1 MASNADWRCGLSA
14 IQYLPENTR
23 VTFELRGHFPLLR
36 EQYVSPQAGTV
47 TLKGFLNPAAHLE
60 LLDGTRYRTLAAKR
74 DEQYRDQMAYQ
85 VISLPDKTEMC
96 RLRTLIRFPASGT
109 ARWRYTATLDGVT
122 YVVRQAGSDRREIE
136 LWNGV
141 ETQKLVRRQTSSS
154 LIPDLDLLAPVPTL
168 LVLLFPWFQNLAM
181 TTTRS

>member
-1 MASNADWRCGLSA
+1 
-14 IQYLPENTR
+14 
-23 VTFELRGHFPLLR
+23 
-36 EQYVSPQAGTV
+36 
-47 TLKGFLNPAAHLE
+47 
-60 LLDGTRYRTLAAKR
+60 
-74 DEQYRDQMAYQ
+74 MAYQ